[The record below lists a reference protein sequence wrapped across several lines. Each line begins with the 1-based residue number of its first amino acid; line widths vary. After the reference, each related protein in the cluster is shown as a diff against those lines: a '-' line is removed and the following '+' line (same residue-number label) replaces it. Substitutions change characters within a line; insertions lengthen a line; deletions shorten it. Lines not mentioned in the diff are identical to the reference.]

1 MLLGID
7 TSFLVQAALIEHPGH
22 QRAMDCI
29 CEMSRK
35 NGKYALA
42 PLVINEFL
50 HVITDERRFQHP
62 VKMPQALELADRWWN
77 APEVSNHFPSE
88 RSSRQFFSWLENLQL
103 GRKRL
108 LDTELASIYHA
119 NGVQNLVTSNVRDF
133 SVFGCFEILEI

>member
-29 CEMSRK
+29 SEMACR

-42 PLVINEFL
+42 PLVMSEFL
-50 HVITDERRFQHP
+50 HVITDERRFESP
-62 VKMPQALELADRWWN
+62 VQMPQALELADRWWH
-77 APEVSNHFPSE
+77 APEVTNLFPSE
-88 RSSRQFFSWLENLQL
+88 KSSRQYFSWLESLKL

-108 LDTELASIYHA
+108 LDTELAAIYHA
-119 NGVQNLVTSNVRDF
+119 NSVQNLVTSNARDF
-133 SVFGCFEILEI
+133 EVFGCFEIWKI